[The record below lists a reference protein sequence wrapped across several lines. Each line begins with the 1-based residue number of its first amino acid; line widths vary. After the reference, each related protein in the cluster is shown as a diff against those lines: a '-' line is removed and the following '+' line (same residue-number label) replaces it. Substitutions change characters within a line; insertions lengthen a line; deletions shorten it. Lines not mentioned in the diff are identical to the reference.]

1 VRSGFSVAAE
11 QDSIDLARA
20 AAFALGALKVNPPT
34 LEVANGARRDT
45 LEPRIMQVLVALAN
59 RRGEVVSREDLIT
72 QCWDGRSVGDDA
84 INRCIGRL
92 RRLAE
97 AEGGFVIETIPR
109 VGYRLKEI
117 GAQVFPAEPQPRPEP
132 QIQPRPLPSK
142 RRRWWV
148 PAAVIALI
156 ALVTSANLWLSHP
169 APLDRVAVLPLQ
181 PLGGGDNAR
190 VFGAA
195 LADQIVG
202 VLNENQVQAVA
213 QGEIATLR
221 GPGRDDAARK
231 LGADFILDGTVQHV
245 RQGLRVVIHLDRAS
259 SHTTLW
265 TATFEPGETSSD
277 PASLQNQVAARVVDV
292 IKAALQAATL
302 RDDAAVAA
310 FLKAKEYGRE
320 GGRAATSLRRDQ
332 MRIVV
337 AHAPDFSLGRSGLG
351 WSSAALIQFAAPAD
365 VPALREEA
373 RREAE
378 KALELDPHNGEAYL
392 ALAALAPVH
401 DYGEQERQFRKGLE
415 VQPDEP
421 TLNSSLAALLQDV
434 GRNSDALPLYE
445 RAALLDPLSP
455 RKNAGYAAAQMIS
468 GNTAQARQTIQH
480 AARLWPDNPSVW
492 AVRVA
497 IAIADGNA
505 AEARK
510 LLADGHHIAPQLEP
524 DFFAAAEAAIEAQ
537 AHDTPQTRAGAREAI
552 LAAVSRKHFDDKTAI
567 EILSHFGEIDS
578 AFAVA
583 DQSYPTDRLAS
594 RFARPDMAVLLRPTT
609 AALRRDKR
617 FLPLVERLGL
627 TAYWK
632 SHTAPDF
639 CKTETVAPCPDL
651 KKGGH

>member
-11 QDSIDLARA
+11 LDSIDLARA
-20 AAFALGALKVNPPT
+20 AAFALGPLKINPPT
-34 LEVANGARRDT
+34 LEVTSGDRRDT
-45 LEPRIMQVLVALAN
+45 LEPRIMQVLVALAA
-59 RRGEVVSREDLIT
+59 RRDEVVSREDLIT

-117 GAQVFPAEPQPRPEP
+117 GAPAAIAETAEPAPEPRPTP
-132 QIQPRPLPSK
+132 KRPLW
-142 RRRWWV
+142 RHWWV
-148 PAAVIALI
+148 PIGVIVLI
-156 ALVTSANLWLSHP
+156 AAVTSANLWLSHP
-169 APLDRVAVLPLQ
+169 EPLDRVAVLPLQ

-190 VFGAA
+190 VFGTA

-213 QGEIATLR
+213 QGEIANLR
-221 GPGRDDAARK
+221 RPGRDDAARK
-231 LGADFILDGTVQHV
+231 LGADFILDGTVQHT
-245 RQGLRVVIHLDRAS
+245 RQGLRVVVHLDRAS
-259 SHTTLW
+259 SHATLW
-265 TATFEPGETSSD
+265 TATFEPPETGSD
-277 PASLQNQVAARVVDV
+277 PAGLQNQVAARVVDV
-292 IKAALQAATL
+292 IKAALQAAVL

-310 FLKAKEYGRE
+310 FIKAKEYGRE

-337 AHAPDFSLGRSGLG
+337 AHAPDFSLGRSGLA
-351 WSSAALIQFAAPAD
+351 WSSAALIQFA
-365 VPALREEA
+365 VPAEVADLRADA
-373 RREAE
+373 RREAA
-378 KALELDPHNGEAYL
+378 KALELDPHNGEVYL
-392 ALAALAPVH
+392 ALAALAPAH

-434 GRNSDALPLYE
+434 GRNADALPLYE
-445 RAALLDPLSP
+445 RAAQLDPLSP
-455 RKNAGYAAAQMIS
+455 RKNAGYAAALLRS
-468 GNTAQARQTIQH
+468 GNIAQARQTIEN
-480 AARLWPDNPSVW
+480 AAKRWPENPSVW
-492 AVRVA
+492 GVRVVA
-497 IAIADGNA
+497 AIADGKP
-505 AEARK
+505 AEART
-510 LLADGHHIAPQLEP
+510 LLAEGHHIAPQLEP
-524 DFFAAAEAAIEAQ
+524 DFFAAAEAIIEAQ
-537 AHDTPQTRAGAREAI
+537 THNTPQTRAAARQSI
-552 LAAVSRKHFDDKTAI
+552 LAAVARKHFDDKTAI
-567 EILSHFGEIDS
+567 ELLAHFGEVDT

-583 DQSYPTDRLAS
+583 DQSYRPERLAN
-594 RFARPDMAVLLRPTT
+594 RYTRPDTAVLLRPTS

-627 TAYWK
+627 VAYWK

-651 KKGGH
+651 KRGGH